1 MRELALHFL
10 DLLRNSVE
18 AGASLVELEIAEETA
33 TGLLRFEL
41 RDNGR
46 GMDGVTLARATDPF
60 FTSRTTRRVGM
71 GLALMRASCER
82 CGGELDVVSQPG
94 AGTVVRGHLLA
105 SHLDCPPLGDMG
117 AVAQSMACEAET
129 LDFVYRHRVDRK
141 VFLLDTRR
149 IKAKLGTH
157 TLGAAEVLSWIR
169 EHVNEELRRLHR
181 GRPKATRG

>member
-18 AGASLVELEIAEETA
+18 AGARIVELDVAEETA
-33 TGLLRFEL
+33 SGLLRFEL
-41 RDNGR
+41 RDDGR
-46 GMDGVTLARATDPF
+46 GMDETTLARATDPF

-71 GLALMRASCER
+71 GLALMRACCER
-82 CGGELDVVSQPG
+82 CGGELSVASQPG
-94 AGTVVRGHLLA
+94 QGTVVTGHLLV

-117 AVAQSMACEAET
+117 AVAQSMACEADAVE
-129 LDFVYRHRVDRK
+129 FVYRHRVDRK
-141 VFLLDTRR
+141 VFSLDTRR
-149 IKAKLGTH
+149 IKAKLGMH

-181 GRPKATRG
+181 GRRTASGG